1 MINNDLGMDDKDL
14 DLQKQARELIEDLM
28 NSGEAD
34 RIRELFC
41 TEDSIVEAVI
51 FELFQQATNVGDI
64 VPTAFN
70 KEVKIDD
77 CDCTDNHLSPI
88 VMMGADIYRCLML
101 TAFSIGLRFQQNTQ
115 NLESL
120 WSVETNDSP
129 YDSKGV

>member
-1 MINNDLGMDDKDL
+1 MINNDLGMNDKEL
-14 DLQKQARELIEDLM
+14 DLQKQAKELIEDLM

-51 FELFQQATNVGDI
+51 FELFEQATNVGDI

-70 KEVKIDD
+70 KPVNITD
-77 CDCTDNHLSPI
+77 CDCPDNHLSPI
-88 VMMGADIYRCLML
+88 VMMGADIYRCLMF
-101 TAFSIGLRFQQNTQ
+101 TAFSIGLRFQQKTQ